1 MFIIACIYNIVF
13 FLFIWYYNYV
23 NKEEEMKFL
32 CVNAGS
38 SSLKFQLFEMPEEK
52 VIISGYIEKIG
63 LEDSFWTT
71 KINGEKIK
79 GAKYLKNHS
88 EAVQVLLDELVKH
101 KAVESLDEIK
111 GVGHRVLHGGEKY
124 SDSVLITDEVIQDI
138 KDLTKLGPLHHPGN
152 LAGIEALKEVL
163 PDVPMV
169 AVYDTAFHQTMP
181 KKNYMYPVPYEWY
194 LNYGVRK
201 YGFHGTSHK
210 YITVKMKELLKKDD
224 VNLIICH
231 IGSGASIS
239 AIKEGKCFDTTMGIT
254 PLDGL
259 MMGTRSGSIDPSILE
274 YVCKEADMTI
284 SDVTNDLNKKSG
296 FLGISGFSDCRD
308 VEEAAAKGDERAVLA
323 LDMYNDRIAKYIA
336 DYYIELEGKV
346 DAIVFTAG
354 VGENGSA
361 VRESVISRL
370 KPLGIELDKKV
381 NESVAGFK
389 DVSEGIISNKKS
401 KVPVWVLPTNEE
413 LMIIKDTYEI
423 VNNK

>member
-1 MFIIACIYNIVF
+1 
-13 FLFIWYYNYV
+13 
-23 NKEEEMKFL
+23 MKFL

-38 SSLKFQLFEMPEEK
+38 SSLKFQLFDMPEEK
-52 VIISGYIEKIG
+52 VLISGYIEKIG

-71 KINGEKIK
+71 KVNGEKIK

-88 EAVQVLLDELVKH
+88 EAVQVLLDELIEH
-101 KAVESLDEIK
+101 KAVKSLDEIK

-181 KKNYMYPVPYEWY
+181 KENYMYPVPYEWY
-194 LNYGVRK
+194 LKYGVRK

-210 YITVKMKELLKKDD
+210 YITTVMKEKLGKKD

-239 AIKEGKCFDTTMGIT
+239 AIKDGKCFDTTMGIT

-259 MMGTRSGSIDPSILE
+259 MMGTRSGAIDPSILE
-274 YVCKEADMTI
+274 YVCKESGMDIAE
-284 SDVTNDLNKKSG
+284 VTNDLNKKSG
-296 FLGISGFSDCRD
+296 LLGISGFSDNRD
-308 VEEAAAKGDERAVLA
+308 VEKAAASGDERAILA
-323 LDMYNDRIAKYIA
+323 LNMYHDRIAKYIA

-354 VGENGSA
+354 IGENGIES
-361 VRESVISRL
+361 REEIINRL
-370 KPLGIELDKKV
+370 KPIGLSIDKEV
-381 NESVAGFK
+381 NNNIAGYR
-389 DVSEGIISNKKS
+389 DNQEGIISDKNS
-401 KVPVWVLPTNEE
+401 KVEIYVVPTNEE

-423 VNNK
+423 VKKA

>member
-1 MFIIACIYNIVF
+1 
-13 FLFIWYYNYV
+13 
-23 NKEEEMKFL
+23 MKFL
-32 CVNAGS
+32 CINAGS
-38 SSLKFQLFEMPEEK
+38 SSLKFQLFDMPEEK

-79 GAKYLKNHS
+79 GAKYLKNHAD
-88 EAVQVLLDELVKH
+88 AVKVLLDELVKH
-101 KAVESLDEIK
+101 NAVKNLEEIK

-152 LAGIEALKEVL
+152 LAGIEALKKVL
-163 PDVPMV
+163 PKVPMV

-181 KKNYMYPVPYEWY
+181 KKNFMYPVPYEWY

-210 YITVKMKELLKKDD
+210 YITIKMKEELKKDD

-259 MMGTRSGSIDPSILE
+259 MMGTRSGAIDPSILE
-274 YVCKEADMTI
+274 YVCKESDMTI
-284 SDVTNDLNKKSG
+284 TDVTNALNKKSG
-296 FLGISGFSDCRD
+296 LLGISGFSDSRD
-308 VEEAAAKGDERAVLA
+308 VENAAKNGDERAILA
-323 LDMYNDRIAKYIA
+323 LNMYNDRVAKYVA

-346 DAIVFTAG
+346 DAIVMTAG
-354 VGENGSA
+354 VGENGVLA
-361 VRESVISRL
+361 REEILNRL
-370 KPLGIELDKKV
+370 KPLGIKIDKKA
-381 NESVAGFK
+381 NDKIASYK
-389 DVSEGIISNKKS
+389 DQNEGIITAKS
-401 KVPVWVLPTNEE
+401 SSIPVYVVPTNEE
-413 LMIIKDTYEI
+413 LMIIKDTYEFC
-423 VNNK
+423 KK

>member
-1 MFIIACIYNIVF
+1 
-13 FLFIWYYNYV
+13 
-23 NKEEEMKFL
+23 MKFL

-79 GAKYLKNHS
+79 GAKYLKNHN
-88 EAVQVLLDELVKH
+88 EAVEVLLDELVKH
-101 KAVESLDEIK
+101 KAVKNLEEIK

-124 SDSVLITDEVIQDI
+124 SDSVLITDEVVQDI
-138 KDLTKLGPLHHPGN
+138 RDLTKLGPLHHPGN
-152 LAGIEALKEVL
+152 LAGIEALRKVL
-163 PDVPMV
+163 PNVPMV

-210 YITVKMKELLKKDD
+210 YITTVMKERLKKDD

-231 IGSGASIS
+231 VGSGASIS

-274 YVCKEADMTI
+274 YVCKEADMSI

-354 VGENGSA
+354 VGENGNA

-381 NESVAGFK
+381 NDKVAGFK
-389 DVSEGIISNKKS
+389 DIHEGVISTKKS

-423 VNNK
+423 VNKK